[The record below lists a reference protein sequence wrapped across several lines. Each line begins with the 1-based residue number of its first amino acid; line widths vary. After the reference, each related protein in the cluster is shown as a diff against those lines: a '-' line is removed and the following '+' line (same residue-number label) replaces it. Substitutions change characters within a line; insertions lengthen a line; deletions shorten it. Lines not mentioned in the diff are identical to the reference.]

1 MSKKQFFCLLSG
13 LSLSATTLI
22 SVPLHAQTSIKTGVA
37 KPKAK
42 TEVAKPSVKS
52 QAAKPVVK
60 TDIIKPTAKTDV
72 SKPGSTAEAT
82 ASKPNL
88 EVTFKELKDST
99 GQVCLSLY
107 SGPKGFPKGG
117 TDSDL
122 LSSKCTPIANGNATL
137 TFGDLK
143 PGKYAITAF
152 HDANNDGK
160 MNKNSFGMP
169 EEGFGF
175 SNNPEIGFSAPSF
188 NETEFQVSD
197 TKAVV
202 PIKLRYLN

>member
-1 MSKKQFFCLLSG
+1 MSKKQLFCLLSG
-13 LSLSATTLI
+13 LSLSMATLI
-22 SVPLHAQTSIKTGVA
+22 SLPLHAETSIKSGVA

-42 TEVAKPSVKS
+42 TGIVKPKVKTDAAKPAIKTDAAKPTATKDVAKP
-52 QAAKPVVK
+52 K
-60 TDIIKPTAKTDV
+60 T
-72 SKPGSTAEAT
+72 TAEAT
-82 ASKPNL
+82 AANPNL
-88 EVTFKELKDST
+88 EVTFSEIRAST
-99 GQVCLSLY
+99 GQICLSLY

-122 LSSKCTPIANGNATL
+122 LISKCAPITNGAATL

-143 PGKYAITAF
+143 PGKYAVTAF
-152 HDANNDGK
+152 HDANSDGK

-188 NETEFQVSD
+188 NETEFQVTD
-197 TKAVV
+197 TKAVI

>member
-1 MSKKQFFCLLSG
+1 MSKKQLFCLLSS
-13 LSLSATTLI
+13 LSLSITTLT
-22 SVPLHAQTSIKTGVA
+22 SLPLYAQTSIKSGVANPKAKTGVA
-37 KPKAK
+37 KPIL
-42 TEVAKPSVKS
+42 KP
-52 QAAKPVVK
+52 QTAKPVVK
-60 TDIIKPTAKTDV
+60 TDVAKPKTA
-72 SKPGSTAEAT
+72 AEAT
-82 ASKPNL
+82 GTNPNL
-88 EVTFKELKDST
+88 EVTFKEVRTST
-99 GQVCLSLY
+99 GQICLSLY

-122 LSSKCTPIANGNATL
+122 LISKCTPIANGAATL
-137 TFGDLK
+137 KFGDLK

-152 HDANNDGK
+152 HDANSDGK

-188 NETEFQVSD
+188 NETEFQISN
-197 TKAVV
+197 TKAVI

>member
-1 MSKKQFFCLLSG
+1 MSKKQLFCLLSG
-13 LSLSATTLI
+13 LSLSMTTLV
-22 SVPLHAQTSIKTGVA
+22 SLPLYAQTSIKPGVA

-42 TEVAKPSVKS
+42 AGIAKPI
-52 QAAKPVVK
+52 AKPQAVK
-60 TDIIKPTAKTDV
+60 PAVKADGAKTTAATDV
-72 SKPGSTAEAT
+72 SKPKNTAEAT
-82 ASKPNL
+82 VAKPNL
-88 EVTFKELKDST
+88 EVTFQELRNST

-117 TDSDL
+117 PDSDL
-122 LSSKCTPIANGNATL
+122 LSSKCTPIANGTATL

-152 HDANNDGK
+152 HDANSDGK

-188 NETEFQVSD
+188 SETEFQVSA

>member
-1 MSKKQFFCLLSG
+1 MSKKQLFCLLSG
-13 LSLSATTLI
+13 LSLSLSTLI
-22 SVPLHAQTSIKTGVA
+22 SLPLYAQTSIKTGVA

-42 TEVAKPSVKS
+42 TGIVRPKVKTQAAKPAVKTEVAKPTAAADV
-52 QAAKPVVK
+52 AKPK
-60 TDIIKPTAKTDV
+60 T
-72 SKPGSTAEAT
+72 TAEAT
-82 ASKPNL
+82 AASPNL
-88 EVTFKELKDST
+88 EVTFKELRDST

-122 LSSKCTPIANGNATL
+122 LSSKCTPIANGVATL
-137 TFGDLK
+137 MFGDLK

-188 NETEFQVSD
+188 GETEFPVSE

>member
-1 MSKKQFFCLLSG
+1 MSKKQLFCLLSG
-13 LSLSATTLI
+13 LSLSMTTLV
-22 SVPLHAQTSIKTGVA
+22 SLPLHAQTSIKPDVA

-42 TEVAKPSVKS
+42 AEMAKPIVKP
-52 QAAKPVVK
+52 QAAKPAVK
-60 TDIIKPTAKTDV
+60 AEGAKPTAATDV
-72 SKPGSTAEAT
+72 SKPKNTAEAT
-82 ASKPNL
+82 VAKPNL
-88 EVTFKELKDST
+88 EVTFQELRNST

-122 LSSKCTPIANGNATL
+122 LSSKCTPITNGKATL
-137 TFGDLK
+137 AFGDLK

-152 HDANNDGK
+152 HDANSDGK

-202 PIKLRYLN
+202 PIKLRYFN

>member
-1 MSKKQFFCLLSG
+1 MSKKQLFRLVSG
-13 LSLSATTLI
+13 LSLSMTTLV
-22 SVPLHAQTSIKTGVA
+22 SLPLYAQTSIKPGVA
-37 KPKAK
+37 QPKAK
-42 TEVAKPSVKS
+42 AGIAKPI
-52 QAAKPVVK
+52 VK
-60 TDIIKPTAKTDV
+60 TQAVKPAVKTEGTKPTVATDV
-72 SKPGSTAEAT
+72 SKPKSTAEAT
-82 ASKPNL
+82 VAKPNL
-88 EVTFKELKDST
+88 EVTFQELRNST

-122 LSSKCTPIANGNATL
+122 LSSKCTPITNGKAIL

-152 HDANNDGK
+152 HDANSDGK

-188 NETEFQVSD
+188 SETEFQVSD

-202 PIKLRYLN
+202 PIKLRYFN

>member
-1 MSKKQFFCLLSG
+1 MSKKQIFCLLSG
-13 LSLSATTLI
+13 LGLSITTLT
-22 SVPLHAQTSIKTGVA
+22 SLPLYAQTSIKPGVA

-42 TEVAKPSVKS
+42 TGIATPKVKP
-52 QAAKPVVK
+52 QAAKPA
-60 TDIIKPTAKTDV
+60 AKTDV
-72 SKPGSTAEAT
+72 ASPTATTNVVKPKTTAEAT
-82 ASKPNL
+82 VANPNL
-88 EVTFKELKDST
+88 EVTFKELRDST

-117 TDSDL
+117 ADSDL
-122 LSSKCTPIANGNATL
+122 LSTKCTPIANGAATL

-143 PGKYAITAF
+143 PGKYAVTAF
-152 HDANNDGK
+152 HDANSDGK

-188 NETEFQVSD
+188 SETEFQVSN

>member
-1 MSKKQFFCLLSG
+1 MSKKQLFCLLSG
-13 LSLSATTLI
+13 LSLSVTTLV
-22 SVPLHAQTSIKTGVA
+22 SLPLHAETSIKSGVA

-42 TEVAKPSVKS
+42 TGIVKPKVKTE
-52 QAAKPVVK
+52 AAKPAIK
-60 TDIIKPTAKTDV
+60 TDAAKPTATKDV
-72 SKPGSTAEAT
+72 TKPNTAAEAT
-82 ASKPNL
+82 VTTPNL
-88 EVTFKELKDST
+88 EVTFNELRTST

-122 LSSKCTPIANGNATL
+122 LISKCSPITNGAATL

-143 PGKYAITAF
+143 PGKYAVTAF
-152 HDANNDGK
+152 HDANSDGK

-188 NETEFQVSD
+188 SETEFQVTG

>member
-1 MSKKQFFCLLSG
+1 MSKKQLFCLLSG
-13 LSLSATTLI
+13 VSLSMATLLSL
-22 SVPLHAQTSIKTGVA
+22 PLYAQTSIKPAVV

-42 TEVAKPSVKS
+42 AGTAKPIVKP
-52 QAAKPVVK
+52 QAAKPAVK
-60 TDIIKPTAKTDV
+60 TDVVKPTATTDV
-72 SKPGSTAEAT
+72 SKPKNTAEAT
-82 ASKPNL
+82 VAKPNL
-88 EVTFKELKDST
+88 EVTFQELRNST

-122 LSSKCTPIANGNATL
+122 LSSKCTPIANGIATL
-137 TFGDLK
+137 SFGDLK

-152 HDANNDGK
+152 HDANSDGK

-188 NETEFQVSD
+188 SETEFQVSD

>member
-1 MSKKQFFCLLSG
+1 MSKKQLFCLLSG
-13 LSLSATTLI
+13 LSLSVTAAI
-22 SVPLHAQTSIKTGVA
+22 SLPLYAQTTATPGAAKLKAKTGLVKPKATSTVVKPAVKPALA
-37 KPKAK
+37 KPTAK
-42 TEVAKPSVKS
+42 TEVAQP
-52 QAAKPVVK
+52 K
-60 TDIIKPTAKTDV
+60 T
-72 SKPGSTAEAT
+72 TAEAT
-82 ASKPNL
+82 PATPNL
-88 EVTFKELKDST
+88 EVTFNELRTST

-122 LSSKCTPIANGNATL
+122 LVSKCTPIANGLATL
-137 TFGDLK
+137 AFGDLK

-160 MNKNSFGMP
+160 MNKNDFGMP

-188 NETEFQVSD
+188 SETEFQVSG
-197 TKAVV
+197 TKSVI

>member
-13 LSLSATTLI
+13 LSLSMTAVMSL
-22 SVPLHAQTSIKTGVA
+22 PLYAQTSVKPAVA
-37 KPKAK
+37 KPKANPA
-42 TEVAKPSVKS
+42 VAKPKVK
-52 QAAKPVVK
+52 AEAVKPVVK
-60 TDIIKPTAKTDV
+60 PAVAKPTAKTDV
-72 SKPGSTAEAT
+72 VSPKTTTNAT
-82 ASKPNL
+82 VAAPNL
-88 EVTFKELKDST
+88 EVNFTELRTST
-99 GQVCLSLY
+99 GQICLGLY

-122 LSSKCTPIANGNATL
+122 LVSKCAPIANGAATL

-152 HDANNDGK
+152 HDSNNDGK
-160 MNKNSFGMP
+160 MNKNGFGMP

-188 NETEFQVSD
+188 SETEFQVSN

>member
-1 MSKKQFFCLLSG
+1 MSKKQLFCLLST
-13 LSLSATTLI
+13 LSLSMTTFI
-22 SVPLHAQTSIKTGVA
+22 SLPLHAETSINSGVA

-42 TEVAKPSVKS
+42 TGIVKPKVKTEAVKPAIKTD
-52 QAAKPVVK
+52 AAKPTATKDIAKPK
-60 TDIIKPTAKTDV
+60 T
-72 SKPGSTAEAT
+72 TAEAT
-82 ASKPNL
+82 VVKPNL
-88 EVTFKELKDST
+88 EVTFNEIRTST
-99 GQVCLSLY
+99 GQICLSLY

-122 LSSKCTPIANGNATL
+122 LLSKCSPITNGSAML
-137 TFGDLK
+137 SFGDLK
-143 PGKYAITAF
+143 PGKYAVTAF

-188 NETEFQVSD
+188 SETEFQVTD
-197 TKAVV
+197 AKAVV